1 MECICEE
8 HNTVTSSPSNTRP
21 PMWGRDASARLSQT
35 NGSVS
40 TLRHQYLRMHSTT
53 DHSPTATT
61 QRQRSSYMQQTRPR
75 RPVTET
81 PMQIQVDEADISGAR
96 SARRAAPREFFGRC
110 AGRAAPVTLTNPPQ
124 LLVCL
129 SVIVDNA
136 RVSPPYT
143 YVLDDSADPWPGSVD
158 PGKSSAELTA
168 LCMPTQ
174 QAPAVRFAVV
184 CLVERTL
191 ALVETR

>member
-96 SARRAAPREFFGRC
+96 SARRA
-110 AGRAAPVTLTNPPQ
+110 